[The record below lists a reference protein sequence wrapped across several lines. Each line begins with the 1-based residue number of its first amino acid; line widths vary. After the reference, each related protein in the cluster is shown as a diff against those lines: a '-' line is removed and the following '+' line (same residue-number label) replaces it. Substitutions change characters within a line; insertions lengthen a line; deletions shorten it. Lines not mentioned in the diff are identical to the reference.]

1 MSKKERKNITRHA
14 LFCISFSL
22 KNIIIKFHMTD
33 EQKRKKKY
41 NNKPCSQAEKG
52 ENVREPS
59 LAPARVISLQLQN
72 RKYPCQK
79 PGNFPVLGI

>member
-1 MSKKERKNITRHA
+1 
-14 LFCISFSL
+14 
-22 KNIIIKFHMTD
+22 MTD

-41 NNKPCSQAEKG
+41 NKTCSQAEKG
-52 ENVREPS
+52 ENVREAS

-72 RKYPCQK
+72 RKHPCQK